1 MLLTGFSEHI
11 EHDYISH
18 IWEYHTDNNML
29 VKRKISYMIDIVQM
43 RENDYG
49 GKAPLLGRRAKRFL
63 KAELARADVGY
74 RELAER
80 LKKHGLKE
88 TEASIANKISRGT
101 FSATFL
107 LASLKAIEADNLRL
121 DSI

>member
-1 MLLTGFSEHI
+1 MATKPPS
-11 EHDYISH
+11 
-18 IWEYHTDNNML
+18 WE
-29 VKRKISYMIDIVQM
+29 
-43 RENDYG
+43 E
-49 GKAPLLGRRAKRFL
+49 RAKRFL

-80 LKKHGLKE
+80 LKKHGMKE

-107 LASLKAIEADNLRL
+107 LASLIAIKADAVRL
-121 DSI
+121 EDI